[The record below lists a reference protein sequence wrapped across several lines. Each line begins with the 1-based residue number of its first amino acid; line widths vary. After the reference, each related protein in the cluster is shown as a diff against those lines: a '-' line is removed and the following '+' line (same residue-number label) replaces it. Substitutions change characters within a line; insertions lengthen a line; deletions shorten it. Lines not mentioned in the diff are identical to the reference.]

1 MNNQIPGYS
10 AVYDNRGYSSVC
22 SDCGQSAIQQTQ
34 QPQQTLQQQ
43 SQMQQQ
49 IPSIQQT
56 LPSLQ
61 STVPSQSQQTQN
73 QLTAPITDLTM
84 PMPVTTES
92 MQYMN
97 GFLRTQIGKRVR
109 VQFLIG
115 TNSFLDKMGKLI
127 GVGANYILL
136 QEAMSDDILVCDF
149 FTIKFVSI
157 YK

>member
-1 MNNQIPGYS
+1 MDNQIPGYS
-10 AVYDNRGYSSVC
+10 AVYGCGCNMPSAAYGQPAFPQQMQQAQQVPSVQRTLPTLQNTMP
-22 SDCGQSAIQQTQ
+22 GQTQ
-34 QPQQTLQQQ
+34 QD
-43 SQMQQQ
+43 QM
-49 IPSIQQT
+49 
-56 LPSLQ
+56 
-61 STVPSQSQQTQN
+61 
-73 QLTAPITDLTM
+73 TAPITDLTM

-97 GFLRTQIGKRVR
+97 GFLRTQLGKRVR

-136 QEAMSDDILVCDF
+136 QEAMSDDVLVCDF
-149 FTIKFVSI
+149 FTIKFVTI